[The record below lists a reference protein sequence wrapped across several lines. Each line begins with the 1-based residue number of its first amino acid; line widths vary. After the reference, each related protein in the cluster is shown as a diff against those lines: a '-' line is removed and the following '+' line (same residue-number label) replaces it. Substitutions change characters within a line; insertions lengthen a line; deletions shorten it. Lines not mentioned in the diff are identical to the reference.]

1 MNKLLA
7 RKLLRMFLEY
17 SIGHKSEVRWY
28 ANIRIPK
35 VNIVGPHIIHMP
47 THITIDQNPHWL

>member
-1 MNKLLA
+1 
-7 RKLLRMFLEY
+7 MFLEY

-28 ANIRIPK
+28 ANTRIPK
-35 VNIVGPHIIHMP
+35 VNIVGPDIIHMP